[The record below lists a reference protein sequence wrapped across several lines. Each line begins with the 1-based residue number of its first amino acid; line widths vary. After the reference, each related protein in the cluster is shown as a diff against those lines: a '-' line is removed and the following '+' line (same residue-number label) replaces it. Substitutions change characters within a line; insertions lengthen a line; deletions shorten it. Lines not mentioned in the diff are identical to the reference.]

1 MNQKLFIKSG
11 EVAGMIGA
19 MGYMVLRCTPE
30 KSLVQEAVC
39 AIPVVI
45 LGGII
50 GKGVSELM
58 STPTG
63 IFMSGTFAVG
73 LGCMAIKRYC
83 SPLIETSEFVSES
96 QTDSTVQ
103 QRCNAS
109 VEPQV
114 TPVPETREY
123 SNQQDYY
130 NAQ

>member
-19 MGYMVLRCTPE
+19 MSYMVLRCTPE

-63 IFMSGTFAVG
+63 IFMSGTFALG

-83 SPLIETSEFVSES
+83 LPPIESSEPISES
-96 QTDSTVQ
+96 QTDSNVQ
-103 QRCNAS
+103 QRCDAS
-109 VEPQV
+109 VENQV
-114 TPVPETREY
+114 SPVQETQPY
-123 SNQQDYY
+123 SNQQPYY
-130 NAQ
+130 NS